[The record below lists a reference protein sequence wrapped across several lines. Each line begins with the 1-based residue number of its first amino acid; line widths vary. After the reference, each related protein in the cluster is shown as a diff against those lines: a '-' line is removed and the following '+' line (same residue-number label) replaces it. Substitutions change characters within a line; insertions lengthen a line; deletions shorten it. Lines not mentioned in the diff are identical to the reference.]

1 MRWGMAIGLVVI
13 WLWPGIALT
22 QDLFIGGEGDAR
34 ATTEPTEPPAAGQS
48 SVEPS
53 VATTQATAAEAEEV
67 GPPGPTPAPAAA
79 DADVFRVRGLV
90 EPREEA
96 LIAAEIDAQIEAI
109 PFDDGERFAQGD
121 VLVDFDCS
129 FYRARLSGS
138 EATAQA
144 ARRVLETNRQL
155 AALNSIG
162 TLEVA
167 QAEAAYQEAVAQ
179 TRVDRVWVN
188 RCEIEAPFAGRIIT
202 RLAEPHESV
211 RQGQELLA
219 ILNDRDLD
227 LRLIV
232 PSHWLSWLEEGQG
245 IEFQVDETGT
255 TVRAAV
261 HRIGARI
268 DPVSQTLPLIAR
280 IDGDP
285 VDLGL
290 LAGMSGTA
298 VFDRGDEPAS

>member
-1 MRWGMAIGLVVI
+1 MRWGTAVGLVVI
-13 WLWPGIALT
+13 WLWPGTAPA
-22 QDLFIGGEGDAR
+22 QDLFIGGDAGTG
-34 ATTEPTEPPAAGQS
+34 ATPEPVEQPVADRP
-48 SVEPS
+48 SVEPP
-53 VATTQATAAEAEEV
+53 VATVQGSAAGSEDAGTSEPAAE
-67 GPPGPTPAPAAA
+67 PGGAGV
-79 DADVFRVRGLV
+79 DVFRVRGLV

-96 LIAAEIDAQIEAI
+96 IIAAEIDAQIEAI
-109 PFDDGERFAQGD
+109 PFDDGERFARGD
-121 VLVDFDCS
+121 VLVDFDCG

-162 TLEVA
+162 VLEVA

-179 TRVDRVWVN
+179 ARVDRVWVN
-188 RCEIEAPFAGRIIT
+188 RCEIEAPFAGRIIA

-245 IEFQVDETGT
+245 VAFRVDETGT
-255 TVRAAV
+255 TVPARV